1 MESSSQDGD
10 SFEVERGRS
19 RKIWSSVFSVVERG
33 QSQSFGVLVYSVV
46 VTDLNQNPGALTYCF
61 SVEEKDLNQM
71 LFGRPLES
79 SCFLAPKWAFAC
91 RLRGGE
97 RSESCSYLLFVES
110 DGCGGPSP
118 LWDTVSLEGLSAALL
133 LLALGSSKSGE
144 S

>member
-46 VTDLNQNPGALTYCF
+46 ATDLNQNPGALTYCF

-71 LFGRPLES
+71 LFGRHL
-79 SCFLAPKWAFAC
+79 
-91 RLRGGE
+91 
-97 RSESCSYLLFVES
+97 
-110 DGCGGPSP
+110 
-118 LWDTVSLEGLSAALL
+118 
-133 LLALGSSKSGE
+133 
-144 S
+144 